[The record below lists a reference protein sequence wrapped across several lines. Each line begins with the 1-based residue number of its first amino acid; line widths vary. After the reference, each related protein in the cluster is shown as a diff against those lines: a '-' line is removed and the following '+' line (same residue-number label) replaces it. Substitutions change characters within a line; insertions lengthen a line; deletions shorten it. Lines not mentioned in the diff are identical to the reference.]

1 MARIL
6 VVDDDDVTRGI
17 VAEFLSD
24 QGHECTLA
32 KSVAQ
37 ACVHLRRQRFDLTI
51 SDFNMPSRNGLE
63 LLRQIVRKWPAN
75 SFILISGQT
84 SSRLR
89 RKALA
94 LGAVACV
101 AKPFKLQDLLDCV
114 EGALQARYPLRSGQR
129 AIILR
134 RPEDTRN
141 AVAPAFS

>member
-1 MARIL
+1 
-6 VVDDDDVTRGI
+6 
-17 VAEFLSD
+17 
-24 QGHECTLA
+24 
-32 KSVAQ
+32 
-37 ACVHLRRQRFDLTI
+37 
-51 SDFNMPSRNGLE
+51 MPSRNGLE
-63 LLRQIVRKWPAN
+63 LLRQIVRNWPAN